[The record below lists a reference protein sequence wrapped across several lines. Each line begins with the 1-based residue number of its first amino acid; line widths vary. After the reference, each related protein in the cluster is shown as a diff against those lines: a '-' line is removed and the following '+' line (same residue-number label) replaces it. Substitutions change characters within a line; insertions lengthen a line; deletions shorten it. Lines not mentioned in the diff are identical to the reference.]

1 MEIDNDSN
9 GNNEK
14 SSWHQHSFTLP
25 SQSTRRSPFQIP
37 PKSLLTQSRRG
48 SSGMFISSMFSSRF
62 RHLQRLHTES
72 FLGLNAVCL
81 PGLPLGAVFRSSL
94 PATPVATPVHRG
106 PFEQFSEEVFRE
118 RLCKTPSPRKNRLPV
133 IFSDSSSPGLNM
145 ATDTSHDDTS
155 HDMDQPM
162 DIVSPTSPIR
172 ETISEVTREEESFQP
187 ECSHASASPRESQ
200 QDTRLFVGNISY
212 RVGDIAE
219 HDKTQ

>member
-1 MEIDNDSN
+1 MEVDNDSN

-14 SSWHQHSFTLP
+14 SWHQHSFTLP
-25 SQSTRRSPFQIP
+25 SQPTTRRSPFQIP
-37 PKSLLTQSRRG
+37 PKSLLTQVRRG

-133 IFSDSSSPGLNM
+133 IFSDSSNSGLNM
-145 ATDTSHDDTS
+145 ATDTS

-172 ETISEVTREEESFQP
+172 ETISEMTREEESFQP

-212 RVGDIAE
+212 RVGDITE